1 MRVVQFITRPVS
13 PTNERVARNLRQRF
27 LPRVIQTIDELRI
40 PIVSA
45 QVEYG
50 EQCPGNPGEWKR
62 RAFVE
67 KITGRSLNL
76 ISIGDS
82 NFERIAAK
90 HAGRMKGGHHAHTK
104 TVKFVDSPSLEKLES
119 ELHVLA
125 DQLDDLCDLQCSA
138 DWDVTLS
145 KAGSQVGL
153 RSGDRWTARVELCR

>member
-1 MRVVQFITRPVS
+1 MFS
-13 PTNERVARNLRQRF
+13 RQRF

-50 EQCPGNPGEWKR
+50 DMCPGNPGEWKK

-67 KITGRSLNL
+67 KIAGHSLNL

-90 HAGRMKGGHHAHTK
+90 HAGRTKDGHYAHTK

-138 DWDVTLS
+138 DWNLTLS
-145 KAGSQVGL
+145 KTAARGGRGRGEQ
-153 RSGDRWTARVELCR
+153 WTARVELCR